1 LAWINAGLSPAGGV
15 VAALWAERAAL
26 GASCQKSPILRRR
39 RCADAILQALLRWL
53 CSGEP
58 VSGVLTGSSEDGP
71 LMTTARQR
79 ANKKMPIPTDSEG
92 AQHIKQRPVAAAL

>member
-1 LAWINAGLSPAGGV
+1 MPAFRQQAASSQRSGLNARLLARLVKN
-15 VAALWAERAAL
+15 RA
-26 GASCQKSPILRRR
+26 SLRRK
-39 RCADAILQALLRWL
+39 RCADAILQALLRWV

-92 AQHIKQRPVAAAL
+92 AQHIKRRPVAAAL